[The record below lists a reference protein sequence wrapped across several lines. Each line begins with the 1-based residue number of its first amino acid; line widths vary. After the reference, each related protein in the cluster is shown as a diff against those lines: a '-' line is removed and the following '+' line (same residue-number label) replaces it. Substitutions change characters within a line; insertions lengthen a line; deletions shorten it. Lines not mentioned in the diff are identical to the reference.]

1 MGFSADEETAI
12 SLCRMTYEGDCRCE
26 RNGRVICAPMIRQ
39 VEELQPELSRMR
51 MAFAGGYPE
60 NETHEG

>member
-39 VEELQPELSRMR
+39 VEEMELVLSRMR
-51 MAFAGGYPE
+51 KAFAGGYPE
-60 NETHEG
+60 NETLE